1 MVRNELCT
9 LSFVFCTL
17 SFEQGIRS
25 ETKNKVLSKVQ
36 STDSDFIMKSMT
48 GYGRGSA
55 DGEHFAVS
63 VDLKTVNNRFLDVHL
78 RLTGELSSLEP
89 IIKRQISSK
98 LSRGRVDVTVNF
110 EKTSQTAYE
119 LNRPL
124 IAGYVHAL
132 REMQKEF
139 SIGGELD
146 INVLAR
152 LPGALQ
158 PARDGLSDE
167 VVAGIEKALAEGLD
181 ELERMRAQE
190 GETLRREMAE
200 RIEKIDALVP
210 TIENAAAGLVD
221 AYRARLQKRIG
232 ELLTRNG
239 QLVEID
245 PARLAQEVAYLSDR
259 SDVSEEMVRLRSH
272 LAQFREALN
281 AAGETGKM
289 LDFLLQEL
297 NREANTTLS
306 KSTDLTI
313 KEAALAIKA
322 EVEKL
327 REQVQNVE

>member
-1 MVRNELCT
+1 
-9 LSFVFCTL
+9 
-17 SFEQGIRS
+17 
-25 ETKNKVLSKVQ
+25 
-36 STDSDFIMKSMT
+36 MKSMT

-55 DGEHFAVS
+55 DGEQFAVS
-63 VDLKTVNNRFLDVHL
+63 VDLKTVNNRFLDIHL
-78 RLTGELSSLEP
+78 RLSGELSSLEP
-89 IIKRQISSK
+89 VIKRQISSR
-98 LSRGRVDVTVNF
+98 LSRGRVDATVNF
-110 EKTSQTAYE
+110 EKTAQTAYE

-124 IAGYVHAL
+124 IAGYVNAL
-132 REMQKEF
+132 REMQQEF
-139 SIGGELD
+139 SIEGDLD

-158 PARDGLSDE
+158 PAREGLGDD
-167 VVAGIEKALAEGLD
+167 VVAAVEKALAEALA
-181 ELERMRAQE
+181 ELEHMRAQE
-190 GETLRREMAE
+190 GEALRQEMAE
-200 RIEKIDALVP
+200 RIDKIDALVP

-232 ELLTRNG
+232 ELLSRNG

-281 AAGETGKM
+281 SSGETGKM

-306 KSTDLTI
+306 KSTDMSI
-313 KEAALAIKA
+313 KEAALGIKA

>member
-1 MVRNELCT
+1 
-9 LSFVFCTL
+9 
-17 SFEQGIRS
+17 
-25 ETKNKVLSKVQ
+25 
-36 STDSDFIMKSMT
+36 MKSMT

-55 DGEHFAVS
+55 DGDTFSVS

-78 RLTGELSSLEP
+78 RLTSELASLEP
-89 IIKRQISSK
+89 VIKRQISSR

-124 IAGYVHAL
+124 IAGYVNAL
-132 REMQKEF
+132 REMQDEF
-139 SIGGELD
+139 AIGGEID

-158 PARDGLSDE
+158 PSREGITDE
-167 VVAGIEKALAEGLD
+167 VVAGIERALNEGLD
-181 ELERMRAQE
+181 ELEGMRAQE
-190 GETLRREMAE
+190 GETLRVEMAG
-200 RIEKIDALVP
+200 RLDKIETLVP
-210 TIENAAAGLVD
+210 IIESAAAGLVD
-221 AYRARLQKRIG
+221 AYRLRLQKRIG
-232 ELLTRNG
+232 ELLDRSG

-272 LAQFREALN
+272 LTQFRDALN
-281 AAGETGKM
+281 SSGETGKM

-306 KSTDLTI
+306 KSTDLVI
-313 KEAALAIKA
+313 KEAALGIKA
-322 EVEKL
+322 EVEKI
-327 REQVQNVE
+327 REQVQNAE